1 MKRILIIALLTLLSF
16 LVAASLA
23 LAAEVWTPAV
33 ERPQNQS
40 FIGYTPKRIVVKF
53 DPSITHTMNG
63 ATLAQG
69 KTGIA
74 TLDDFGTRH
83 GVASIRRQFPGAKRK
98 NYKGRVIDLAGWH
111 KVEFRREVQVL
122 DIVEEYK
129 KIPGVIDAQPV
140 SIHTV
145 YREPTE
151 QFYDLQWHLP
161 RIQAP
166 EAWDIET
173 GNSNIIVAI
182 LDTGVRYFQKDLGGV
197 DASPANPTAADGNM
211 WVNLSEKNG
220 TDGADDD
227 GNGYVDDWIGWDF
240 VENTYY
246 GPLYPCYAGEDCGV
260 PDNDPRDFNGHG
272 THCAGSVAAMNNNDE
287 AVASVAGGWGSG
299 TPVSSGN
306 GVKVMPLRIGWSVAL
321 LGIPDLEVGVVE
333 MDYAAEALYYAADNG
348 ARIAS
353 CSWGSENTGGIADA
367 IDYFLASGGLIFKAA
382 GNDDS
387 STPDYM
393 GSRDDIINVA
403 ATDESD
409 CKASFSNYGNWVD
422 IAAPG
427 VYIWSLFHDHTD
439 PETDYV
445 APLDGTSMA
454 APLAASVA
462 ALTWSLDPSLSA
474 QEVKEILYRSA
485 DPIDGLGCNSMYAGE
500 LGAGRINA
508 HQAVHLT
515 PTADFAADST
525 CGYDSLTV
533 TFTDE
538 STGGVTDW
546 LWDFGDGS
554 TSSEQ
559 HPTYTYGAPGT
570 YTVKLEVFGP
580 YGSDD
585 EVKVDFIT
593 VNVPAADLNME
604 IGEISV
610 LDHNWQQVNFSRC
623 FVDPVV
629 VAKPLSY
636 NGIDP
641 SVVRVRNVGGRGFE
655 IRVQEWDYLNGVHTI
670 PETVSYVVVERGIHF
685 LADGTQ
691 VEAGSFMTNLTS
703 SFGTFSFDQSFRVVP
718 VMMAAVASFNEAEAV
733 TTRLRNITT
742 GGFEFRMQEQEA
754 NVEQSHNV
762 ETIHYIAWEPA
773 MGTVNDLS
781 FEVATT
787 GDEVTDQ
794 LYPISFSTTFLEGP
808 RFFADMQTTDG
819 TDTAAMRWQN
829 KNPYGIEVKIEE
841 ETSFDSET
849 THVTEVVGYMAFSAS
864 SVQ

>member
-272 THCAGSVAAMNNNDE
+272 THCAGSVAAMNNNYNL
-287 AVASVAGGWGSG
+287 V
-299 TPVSSGN
+299 
-306 GVKVMPLRIGWSVAL
+306 RFRFCIF
-321 LGIPDLEVGVVE
+321 DL
-333 MDYAAEALYYAADNG
+333 
-348 ARIAS
+348 
-353 CSWGSENTGGIADA
+353 
-367 IDYFLASGGLIFKAA
+367 
-382 GNDDS
+382 
-387 STPDYM
+387 
-393 GSRDDIINVA
+393 
-403 ATDESD
+403 
-409 CKASFSNYGNWVD
+409 
-422 IAAPG
+422 
-427 VYIWSLFHDHTD
+427 
-439 PETDYV
+439 
-445 APLDGTSMA
+445 
-454 APLAASVA
+454 
-462 ALTWSLDPSLSA
+462 
-474 QEVKEILYRSA
+474 
-485 DPIDGLGCNSMYAGE
+485 
-500 LGAGRINA
+500 
-508 HQAVHLT
+508 
-515 PTADFAADST
+515 
-525 CGYDSLTV
+525 
-533 TFTDE
+533 
-538 STGGVTDW
+538 
-546 LWDFGDGS
+546 
-554 TSSEQ
+554 
-559 HPTYTYGAPGT
+559 
-570 YTVKLEVFGP
+570 
-580 YGSDD
+580 
-585 EVKVDFIT
+585 
-593 VNVPAADLNME
+593 VNV
-604 IGEISV
+604 
-610 LDHNWQQVNFSRC
+610 
-623 FVDPVV
+623 
-629 VAKPLSY
+629 
-636 NGIDP
+636 
-641 SVVRVRNVGGRGFE
+641 
-655 IRVQEWDYLNGVHTI
+655 
-670 PETVSYVVVERGIHF
+670 
-685 LADGTQ
+685 
-691 VEAGSFMTNLTS
+691 
-703 SFGTFSFDQSFRVVP
+703 
-718 VMMAAVASFNEAEAV
+718 FN
-733 TTRLRNITT
+733 
-742 GGFEFRMQEQEA
+742 
-754 NVEQSHNV
+754 
-762 ETIHYIAWEPA
+762 
-773 MGTVNDLS
+773 
-781 FEVATT
+781 
-787 GDEVTDQ
+787 
-794 LYPISFSTTFLEGP
+794 
-808 RFFADMQTTDG
+808 
-819 TDTAAMRWQN
+819 
-829 KNPYGIEVKIEE
+829 
-841 ETSFDSET
+841 
-849 THVTEVVGYMAFSAS
+849 
-864 SVQ
+864 